1 MDYSKLHWC
10 SDCYGEDI
18 GNNEIEVVGLYILKD
33 FPNIRMYIDIDREEI
48 IKVWLENDA
57 YNILENT

>member
-18 GNNEIEVVGLYILKD
+18 GKDEIDIVGLYILND
-33 FPNIRMYIDIDREEI
+33 FPNIRMYIDIDKNEI
-48 IKVWLENDA
+48 IKVWLENDV
-57 YNILENT
+57 